1 MHTIASPSVY
11 AASARSINAWV
22 RALYHVRY
30 EGELPSEQFLL
41 LSKHRSRLDIP
52 LCAVPVLN
60 STGTMP
66 YFIMRPQVFNPLWEW
81 YGGIT
86 IIRPQ
91 DRNGMSEKEALRYN
105 VRSFGTALDV
115 LAQGN
120 PLILFPEGTRKY
132 DTMGRISL
140 HDNALFNRI
149 RKKLPDLPIVLA
161 GSSYT
166 GLTPGSRITVR
177 FSKPFL
183 VRNESNLEERI
194 ATGIA
199 RLSGTY

>member
-1 MHTIASPSVY
+1 MLARASLGVY
-11 AASARSINAWV
+11 SFSAHAVDAWV
-22 RALYHVRY
+22 RALYDVRY

-52 LCAVPVLN
+52 LCALPTLK
-60 STGTMP
+60 STCMIP
-66 YFIMRPQVFNPLWEW
+66 YFIMRPQICNPLWER

-91 DRNGMSEKEALRYN
+91 DRNGMSEKDALRHN
-105 VRSFGTALDV
+105 VRAFGTALDV

-132 DTMGRISL
+132 DTMGKISL

-149 RKKLPDLPIVLA
+149 RKKLPALPIVLA
-161 GSSYT
+161 GSSYG
-166 GLTPGSRITVR
+166 GLKPGSRITVR

-183 VRNESNLEERI
+183 VCNESDLEARI
-194 ATGIA
+194 STGIA
-199 RLSGTY
+199 RLSGYY